1 MLEMK
6 VPNRARNPA
15 LNAIGAFSLRYSE
28 IPSQVYLGQY
38 IFTGQNWTCACGSS
52 LLTLG
57 TLVCRLVG
65 ALYLHIFFL
74 QLGMISF
81 VHLLSYRLYPNQE
94 QLVIS
99 CCEQTTC
106 TGSAPVQ

>member
-6 VPNRARNPA
+6 APNRARNPA
-15 LNAIGAFSLRYSE
+15 LHAIGAFSLRYSE

-65 ALYLHIFFL
+65 ALYLHIFFFA
-74 QLGMISF
+74 IRDDIF
-81 VHLLSYRLYPNQE
+81 CAPF
-94 QLVIS
+94 VIS
-99 CCEQTTC
+99 IVPQS
-106 TGSAPVQ
+106 GAISD